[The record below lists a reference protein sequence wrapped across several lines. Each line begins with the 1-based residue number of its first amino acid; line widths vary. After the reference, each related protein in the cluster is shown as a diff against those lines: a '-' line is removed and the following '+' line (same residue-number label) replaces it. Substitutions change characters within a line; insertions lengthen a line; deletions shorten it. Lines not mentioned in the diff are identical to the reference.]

1 MVIFSETFV
10 EHPDYKIDQISND
23 VALVKLPKKIVYTG
37 QTIFI
42 FIILFF
48 LYNLICNFLNLC
60 RNYRT
65 ILLYEITT
73 TMLYCHLK

>member
-42 FIILFF
+42 FVILF
-48 LYNLICNFLNLC
+48 YYIN
-60 RNYRT
+60 
-65 ILLYEITT
+65 
-73 TMLYCHLK
+73 

>member
-37 QTIFI
+37 QPIFML
-42 FIILFF
+42 LFVVVVV
-48 LYNLICNFLNLC
+48 
-60 RNYRT
+60 
-65 ILLYEITT
+65 
-73 TMLYCHLK
+73 